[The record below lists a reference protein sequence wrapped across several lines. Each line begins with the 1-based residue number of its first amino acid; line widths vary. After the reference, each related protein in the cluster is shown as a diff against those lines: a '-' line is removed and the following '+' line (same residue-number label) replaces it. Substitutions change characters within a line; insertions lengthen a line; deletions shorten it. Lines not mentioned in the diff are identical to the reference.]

1 MDDYRKYLLK
11 PLEDLIR
18 LFDELHIPYV
28 LMGGMAVSVHG
39 IPRPTHD
46 LDFTIS
52 IDRTRLNDLYS
63 AAENLGYT
71 TPDAYQ
77 SGWVDQVSGLP
88 LVRIRQWIDGK
99 TVDIDLFLAE
109 SEFQESVLVRRMEC
123 LVEGH
128 PAWVVSPEDLILLKL
143 IAGRPRDLGDIQDIL
158 LAQGQL
164 DSMYLDIWSER
175 LGVTNLLTEAMKLYD
190 DLK

>member
-18 LFDELHIPYV
+18 LFDDLNIPYAI
-28 LMGGMAVSVHG
+28 MGGMAVSVHG

-52 IDRTRLNDLYS
+52 VDRKRLNALYS
-63 AAENLGYT
+63 AAVNLGYT
-71 TPDAYQ
+71 TPEAYQ
-77 SGWVDQVSGLP
+77 SGWVDQVSDLP
-88 LVRIRQWIDGK
+88 LVRMRQWIDGK
-99 TVDIDLFLAE
+99 TVDIDLFLVE
-109 SEFQESVLVRRMEC
+109 SEFQESVLTRRMEC
-123 LVEGH
+123 LVEGR

-158 LAQGQL
+158 MVQGQL
-164 DSMYLDIWSER
+164 DSNYLDMWSER
-175 LGVTNLLTEAMKLYD
+175 LGVKKLLNEAMKLYD